1 MLSVSP
7 HYFRIKSGV
16 QGCHNLPTAYFL
28 RFISN
33 SFLTVFLYSNQIG
46 YFTDVLIQPMFFHS
60 HIFAFVLSLHRISFL
75 SFSRLHA
82 LTYSSRP
89 IFKSLSE
96 DLPGTSN
103 SLQLFSYWNSFY
115 YFYATFFTIF
125 S

>member
-1 MLSVSP
+1 MSP

-16 QGCHNLPTAYFL
+16 QGCQNLPTVYFL
-28 RFISN
+28 MFISN

-46 YFTDVLIQPMFFHS
+46 FFTDVLIQPTFFHS
-60 HIFAFVLSLHRISFL
+60 HIFAFVFSLHGISFL
-75 SFSRLHA
+75 SFSRLYA
-82 LTYSSRP
+82 LAYSSRP

-103 SLQLFSYWNSFY
+103 SLELFSYLNSLY